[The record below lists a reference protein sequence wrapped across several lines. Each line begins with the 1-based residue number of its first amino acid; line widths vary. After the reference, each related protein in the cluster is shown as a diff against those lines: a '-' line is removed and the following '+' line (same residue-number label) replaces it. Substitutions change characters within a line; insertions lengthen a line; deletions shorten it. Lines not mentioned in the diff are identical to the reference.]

1 MSTFL
6 KPSLYSG
13 HSLENQYVNAVYTVH
28 DVLCGCLKPI
38 EHLNDIIKR
47 QECRPIKDAATATT
61 TTGEET
67 TGTPD
72 VLENGDLD
80 LLFAEQEDDENR

>member
-1 MSTFL
+1 MSNFL

-13 HSLENQYVNAVYTVH
+13 NSLENQYVNAVYTVH

-38 EHLNDIIKR
+38 DHLNDIIKR
-47 QECRPIKDAATATT
+47 QECRHFKEGDTATT

-67 TGTPD
+67 TGTHD

-80 LLFAEQEDDENR
+80 LLFAEPESAENR